1 MSFDRIVEAIIQE
14 AMARGEFENLPG
26 QGKPIDL
33 TEYFNTP
40 EDVRV
45 AQAMLKNAG
54 MVPVELEL
62 LQEIVALK
70 ELIFAST
77 DEIRKANYRKS
88 LEDKQLQFNLLLE
101 RRQRG
106 AKKKWI

>member
-40 EDVRV
+40 EDVRM
-45 AQAMLKNAG
+45 AQAMLKNAD
-54 MVPVELEL
+54 MVPVEIEL
-62 LQEIVALK
+62 LQDIVALK
-70 ELIFAST
+70 DLLGST
-77 DEIRKANYRKS
+77 SDEAQREHIRKNLA
-88 LEDKQLQFNLLLE
+88 DKQLQFNLLME
-101 RRQRG
+101 RRQRHS
-106 AKKKWI
+106 KKK